1 MLYIVPEG
9 YNEGGLQVGLGTLDG
24 HISKCVGREAAP
36 LCTPL
41 GSVLGLV
48 VGSMLFGPRA
58 LQECTLQEGA
68 LLEVRRINPF
78 TCEPRLPTPLL
89 LSGGRRGVGGLIRLN
104 RQGGSQGLPPW

>member
-1 MLYIVPEG
+1 MREG
-9 YNEGGLQVGLGTLDG
+9 CSWDLGRLMDIFQNVLG
-24 HISKCVGREAAP
+24 ARPPRYAHP
-36 LCTPL
+36 W

-48 VGSMLFGPRA
+48 VGSMFGPRA
-58 LQECTLQEGA
+58 LQECTLQEGT